1 MFDYLIINIMPL
13 SYYVVGHVGYP
24 QSRAHNIH
32 FVGNVGHYLNITHN
46 AHNLHFFG
54 KGLGTRLQSV
64 GHVGN
69 LDSHFKSLAYNI
81 CADTIYKIQP
91 LAIYPFIITHNTH
104 KLSAYGSHGRLAL
117 PTTLPTTSPKHSK
130 TTHNMTRTRTL
141 LQTVKEL
148 LAD

>member
-1 MFDYLIINIMPL
+1 MWATHKQEPIIFILWVMWVIILILPIMP
-13 SYYVVGHVGYP
+13 
-24 QSRAHNIH
+24 
-32 FVGNVGHYLNITHN
+32 TTK
-46 AHNLHFFG
+46 G
-54 KGLGTRLQSV
+54 KELGTKSGSWGFV

-81 CADTIYKIQP
+81 PMKTIYKIQS

-104 KLSAYGSHGRLAL
+104 KQAGSGSQAHSRL
-117 PTTLPTTSPKHSK
+117 PTTIPTTSPKHFK

-148 LAD
+148 LADLQSSGIKSQEQ

>member
-1 MFDYLIINIMPL
+1 MLWVMWVTHNKEPIIFILWVMWVIILILPIMP
-13 SYYVVGHVGYP
+13 
-24 QSRAHNIH
+24 
-32 FVGNVGHYLNITHN
+32 TTK
-46 AHNLHFFG
+46 G
-54 KGLGTRLQSV
+54 KELETKSGSWGFV

-81 CADTIYKIQP
+81 RADTIYKIQS

-104 KLSAYGSHGRLAL
+104 KLSTYGSQAHSTI
-117 PTTLPTTSPKHSK
+117 PTTIPTTSPKHSK
-130 TTHNMTRTRTL
+130 TTHNCTSSPDT

>member
-1 MFDYLIINIMPL
+1 MPTTR
-13 SYYVVGHVGYP
+13 GKEFGT
-24 QSRAHNIH
+24 QS
-32 FVGNVGHYLNITHN
+32 G
-46 AHNLHFFG
+46 FG
-54 KGLGTRLQSV
+54 GFV

-81 CADTIYKIQP
+81 CADTIYKIQS

-104 KLSAYGSHGRLAL
+104 KQAGSGSYGRLAL
-117 PTTLPTTSPKHSK
+117 PTTIPTTSPKHSK
-130 TTHNMTRTRTL
+130 TTHNITRTQTL